1 MRKVGS
7 IALPTRT
14 WLITAQ
20 TLLGLGLLIGWALI
34 VDLEQVG
41 RQLAGARLPLVL
53 VGGLVSLITPF
64 LRAARWRL
72 VLKPLARVPLIE
84 IWLVGLASSLINF
97 VIPVRSGEVARSL
110 FLKQRRGLPIAA
122 SLPTVAVDRSFDML
136 TVLILGATGAL
147 TGLSL
152 EGTLRTVLYAG
163 SAVFLVFVAFVALA
177 IVSRQRVL
185 GLAERLLPRRLG
197 EALRR
202 RALGLVEGFLSGFTS
217 LSRRPGDLALL
228 LALSLAAAVIDA
240 GVFYFMFASLGARV
254 PPMVVLTGYALFV
267 VTFIIPGAPGYVGSM
282 EAFGSLIFGALGA
295 GQALAAS
302 MVVLFHALNAL
313 ILGLSGSA
321 AMWALGFSPAAAFRS
336 TAGAPE
342 PDLARPAESDSGSI
356 S

>member
-1 MRKVGS
+1 
-7 IALPTRT
+7 
-14 WLITAQ
+14 
-20 TLLGLGLLIGWALI
+20 LGLGLLIGWALI

-41 RQLAGARLPLVL
+41 RQLAGASLPLVL
-53 VGGLVSLITPF
+53 VGGLVSLITPL

-72 VLKPLARVPLIE
+72 ILRPLARVPLIE
-84 IWLVGLASSLINF
+84 IWLVGLASSLVGF
-97 VIPVRSGEVARSL
+97 VIPIRAGEFARSL
-110 FLKQRRGLPIAA
+110 LLKQRHGLPIAA
-122 SLPTVAVDRSFDML
+122 SLPTIALDRSFDML

-163 SAVFLVFVAFVALA
+163 SAVFLVFVAFVVLA
-177 IVSRQRVL
+177 IVSRDRLLRLV
-185 GLAERLLPRRLG
+185 ERLLPRRLG
-197 EALRR
+197 EGLRQR
-202 RALGLVEGFLSGFTS
+202 LLDLLERFLSGFTS
-217 LSRRPGDLALL
+217 LSRRPGDLAKL

-240 GVFYFMFASLGARV
+240 GVFYLMFASLGARV

-313 ILGLSGSA
+313 ILGLSGGA
-321 AMWALGFSPAAAFRS
+321 AMWALGFSPAAALRS
-336 TAGAPE
+336 SATASE
-342 PDLARPAESDSGSI
+342 PD
-356 S
+356 

>member
-1 MRKVGS
+1 L
-7 IALPTRT
+7 IA
-14 WLITAQ
+14 AQ

-41 RQLAGARLPLVL
+41 RQLAGANLPLVL

-122 SLPTVAVDRSFDML
+122 SLPTVVVDRSFDML
-136 TVLILGATGAL
+136 AVLILGATGAL
-147 TGLSL
+147 TGLAL

-163 SAVFLVFVAFVALA
+163 LAVFLVFVTFVVLA
-177 IVSRQRVL
+177 IVSHQRIL
-185 GLAERLLPRRLG
+185 SLAERLLPRRLG
-197 EALRR
+197 EGLRR
-202 RALGLVEGFLSGFTS
+202 RVLGLVEGLLSGFTS
-217 LSRRPGDLALL
+217 LSRRPGDLVLM

-240 GVFYFMFASLGARV
+240 GVFYLIFASLGARV

-302 MVVLFHALNAL
+302 MVVLIHALSAL
-313 ILGLSGSA
+313 ILGLSGGA
-321 AMWALGFSPAAAFRS
+321 AMWALGFSPAAALRAAGS
-336 TAGAPE
+336 TAQEAA
-342 PDLARPAESDSGSI
+342 PDLHPPAEPGSNRET
-356 S
+356 